1 MEQQKPILSYKNRRK
16 QRIVMVIVLMI
27 LAGASA
33 GYFFYSKDIRKPLA
47 AVKKE
52 KTDSLKR
59 DILLSDSTKK
69 EIIRQNPPPS
79 EIEGVPIS
87 YSERYVIQPVTV
99 NGHPFRFGDK
109 VFVNDERSDAEKS
122 FVHLRT
128 SSGSFSATALL
139 INSEILVS
147 ESQYEEYRQ
156 YFSLSPFSE
165 LDLKTKKLLLSE
177 TYSNGTTYNITQNAE
192 RARSTICFGDFDT
205 DGNKDVAIITDNNEM
220 QKSRLLIICTN
231 TATQEKYLAFSEN
244 YSDKMKVNSFKK
256 GAKVIMNTASL
267 TPAPVDGIILQA
279 EDVKLAIMY
288 DLQLQKFK
296 TYYQE

>member
-1 MEQQKPILSYKNRRK
+1 MEHQKPILSYKNRRK
-16 QRIVMVIVLMI
+16 QRIVVIIILLI
-27 LAGASA
+27 LAGGSA
-33 GYFFYSKDIRKPLA
+33 GYFFYKKDNRKPLA
-47 AVKKE
+47 TVKKE
-52 KTDSLKR
+52 KTDSLKM
-59 DILLSDSTKK
+59 DTLLSDSTKR
-69 EIIRQNPPPS
+69 EIIKQNPLPS
-79 EIEGVPIS
+79 ETEEEPTA
-87 YSERYVIQPVTV
+87 YSERYVIQPATV
-99 NGHPFRFGDK
+99 NGRHFRFGDK
-109 VFVNDERSDAEKS
+109 VFVNDERSDDEKS
-122 FVHLRT
+122 FIYLRT
-128 SSGSFSATALL
+128 SSGSFSATALP

-177 TYSNGTTYNITQNAE
+177 TYSNGTTYKITQNAE
-192 RARSTICFGDFDT
+192 RARSTICFGDFDA
-205 DGNKDVAIITDNNEM
+205 DGKKDVAIITDNNEM

-256 GAKVIMNTASL
+256 GAKVIMNTPGL
-267 TPAPVDGIILQA
+267 TPAPADGIILRA